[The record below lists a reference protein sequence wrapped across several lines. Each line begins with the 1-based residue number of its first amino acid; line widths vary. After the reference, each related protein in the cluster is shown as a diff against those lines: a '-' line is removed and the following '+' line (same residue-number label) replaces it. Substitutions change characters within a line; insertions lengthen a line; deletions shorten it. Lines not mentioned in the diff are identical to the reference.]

1 LLRVFC
7 VLCGCASGT
16 SPLDGQVRLLRRH
29 TQATGRPKKKPCIL
43 SDVAPRSSLKWE
55 HNVESLH
62 LYSRLITPLQRR
74 RGSNEASARHHSPK
88 IQPRPNATRYLI
100 DPFDI
105 DASNVGPDFAGHDVV
120 AILKAAGAAEPESKS
135 EFETSSQYL
144 ERIASFQQA
153 ALFGSVKSD
162 SYLAFIDAKFAV
174 DDDSDERA
182 GSGFIFGHYDADK
195 QLFDVTVVG
204 GQNLGK
210 DAIAIRTVKVGQR
223 VYTATNAFGAKI
235 NVTAKDFLK
244 YGLATEPGSWVFP
257 EPHGSF
263 PAFKRSIAMPPEK
276 ARVFLPHARVLFVC
290 KLSHDH
296 WSLNSHRVKAATFDS
311 PDVSNIEKSYLH
323 VKLEQ
328 IWVFDEPTG
337 AVIRKFSSASNESDD
352 VARLKKFPLALKLSV
367 KTASEVQ
374 NGLVFV
380 AVDDGKEEMVPVTD
394 KGPTLYADKKIQLR
408 WLVPPDLDL
417 SRLILHVN
425 GSLYLPSGRRLWKI
439 RLYARHPR

>member
-1 LLRVFC
+1 M
-7 VLCGCASGT
+7 
-16 SPLDGQVRLLRRH
+16 
-29 TQATGRPKKKPCIL
+29 
-43 SDVAPRSSLKWE
+43 
-55 HNVESLH
+55 
-62 LYSRLITPLQRR
+62 
-74 RGSNEASARHHSPK
+74 
-88 IQPRPNATRYLI
+88 I